1 MEQFKNALR
10 HVLLNGSKKTD
21 RTGVGTIS
29 SFGYQMRFN
38 LQEGFPAT
46 TTKKLAWKAVVSE
59 LLWFLEGSN
68 DERRLCEILYGTR
81 SEERTTIWSGNANA
95 DYWRPN
101 AQFPGDLQRVYG
113 VQWRTWDTYHQWK
126 SNVELIKQGTA
137 YGIDSPFHI
146 DIPLEKPVP
155 TNADDLV
162 GKIFPTKD
170 SGDFIVLQKLPTKNN
185 NSYYRIQFLTGIHTI
200 IECSRP
206 NIRSKSVKNPYAM
219 TVVDG
224 NGCYGIID
232 KKSPYLT
239 KAYNLWY
246 NMMARC
252 HGTDPIK
259 TIHYKTNGVFVD
271 SNWRCFSN
279 FYRDIHNIVGF
290 DYWKDNPSGYDLD
303 KDYFG
308 NTFYSKS
315 STIFLPTW
323 YNQYVLS
330 NSNITGQLYIATNN
344 FTGEKFKFTS
354 PALFNQHTKSAGLVD
369 RALREQNGRT
379 KNWSFTKEDPPAGY
393 KWRQKFYVDQIA
405 AVLKSLK
412 DDPFSRRH
420 IVSAWNP
427 GELNDA
433 ALPPCHALFQFNVR
447 HIPLVDRIKMSIK
460 SGSLDIQTEGQL
472 DAIGVPKYYLDCQ
485 LYQRSCDM
493 FLGVPFNIAS
503 YSLLIHMFAKEL
515 NYAAGDFVWTGGDCH
530 IYATHLDAV
539 HELLDRECRTLPTLE
554 FNKKDL
560 ANYKVDDFKLV
571 GYDPHPVI
579 KAPMAV

>member
-1 MEQFKNALR
+1 MEQFKNALK

-101 AQFPGDLQRVYG
+101 AQFPGDLGKIYG
-113 VQWRTWDTYHQWK
+113 AQWRSW
-126 SNVELIKQGTA
+126 G
-137 YGIDSPFHI
+137 P
-146 DIPLEKPVP
+146 
-155 TNADDLV
+155 
-162 GKIFPTKD
+162 
-170 SGDFIVLQKLPTKNN
+170 
-185 NSYYRIQFLTGIHTI
+185 RIG
-200 IECSRP
+200 E
-206 NIRSKSVKNPYAM
+206 
-219 TVVDG
+219 
-224 NGCYGIID
+224 
-232 KKSPYLT
+232 
-239 KAYNLWY
+239 
-246 NMMARC
+246 
-252 HGTDPIK
+252 PI
-259 TIHYKTNGVFVD
+259 
-271 SNWRCFSN
+271 
-279 FYRDIHNIVGF
+279 
-290 DYWKDNPSGYDLD
+290 
-303 KDYFG
+303 
-308 NTFYSKS
+308 
-315 STIFLPTW
+315 
-323 YNQYVLS
+323 
-330 NSNITGQLYIATNN
+330 
-344 FTGEKFKFTS
+344 
-354 PALFNQHTKSAGLVD
+354 
-369 RALREQNGRT
+369 
-379 KNWSFTKEDPPAGY
+379 
-393 KWRQKFYVDQIA
+393 DQIA

-460 SGSLDIQTEGQL
+460 SGSLDIQTEGRL